1 MLNDSNYLIDM
12 KTSIIA
18 LSNSDARRALVIAN
32 RTQNA
37 FAAGILTASI
47 HDLKNELQKR
57 VVKVTFL
64 KKSGEITTRMMTT
77 QSMIAKKHI
86 NGNGMSGDAKN
97 VVVAWDCEAEPDAY
111 GNKWRSFRFE
121 KLIAWE

>member
-1 MLNDSNYLIDM
+1 MN
-12 KTSIIA
+12 TSIIA
-18 LSNSDARRALVIAN
+18 LTSADMRRATVIAS

-37 FAAGILTASI
+37 FITGMLTSSI
-47 HDLKNELQKR
+47 HDLKSELQKR
-57 VVKVTFL
+57 IVKVTFL
-64 KKSGEITTRMMTT
+64 KKSGEITTRYMTT
-77 QSMIAKKHI
+77 QPMIANRHI
-86 NGNGMSGDAKN
+86 NGRGLSGDDKN